1 MDIGKPLEPNFLN
14 RRLLDLFAIDH
25 LTDQVF
31 EEEIKE
37 KLRKVG
43 SHRVGD
49 LIGEE
54 LENILRGN
62 RT

>member
-1 MDIGKPLEPNFLN
+1 MKIGKPLEPNFLN
-14 RRLLDLFAIDH
+14 RRLLDVFARNH
-25 LTDQVF
+25 LIDQVL
-31 EEEIKE
+31 EEEIEE

-43 SHRVGD
+43 RHSVGY

>member
-1 MDIGKPLEPNFLN
+1 MKLGKPLEPNFLN

-25 LTDQVF
+25 LTDHVL

-43 SHRVGD
+43 NAHVGD